1 MVNRLR
7 RMRISRVSL
16 GVSSRYIEAIP
27 PSRPPEPEII
37 PTQIYTIDRNALITI
52 AGEPINI
59 IINPIKTIFGDNL
72 TTISGETLITI

>member
-1 MVNRLR
+1 M
-7 RMRISRVSL
+7 SRVSL
-16 GVSSRYIEAIP
+16 GVSSRQRDLMY

-37 PTQIYTIDRNALITI
+37 PTQIYTIDRNALTTI

-72 TTISGETLITI
+72 ETISGETLITI